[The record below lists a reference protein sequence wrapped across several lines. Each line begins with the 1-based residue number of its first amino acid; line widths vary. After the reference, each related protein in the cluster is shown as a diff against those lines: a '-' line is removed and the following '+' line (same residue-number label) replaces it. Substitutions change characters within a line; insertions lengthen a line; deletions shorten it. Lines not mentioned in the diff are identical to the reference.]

1 MKTITLCG
9 TKDFL
14 TFIDDYSEFTTI
26 YLLMHISQV
35 FKKFQIYEKP
45 LSKECEMTNSGEIAL
60 KDLSY

>member
-1 MKTITLCG
+1 MTMKTITLCG

-45 LSKECEMTNSGEIAL
+45 W
-60 KDLSY
+60 